1 MRHGFIRRWL
11 RVALS
16 AASICLVAVT
26 SLIGGGGPASAQNWV
41 CQGATTQNRHCY
53 AQTIWGVTGASGG
66 GTPVSFSEIGADLEI
81 DCLSI
86 GNLSTDFINYEM
98 WMYTNTNFQHPMAT
112 WVEGGYARGG
122 SAIGNL
128 PSLSVFRFWA
138 DQRSTTGLDYAEH
151 FIGNATPGQ
160 YIDTG
165 FQWVPN
171 TGNWRVYSNHTQVG
185 TSVNVGAWAG
195 GADLGLEFT
204 DTQSAGVGNATN
216 WRYKTG
222 VNGVFR
228 AAPVGWAFINP
239 PGAGTAT
246 STGATQHSNT
256 ANNCA
261 YPLQAQARTAPPRT
275 VNETQAL
282 TEVAPEFAKSFGDT
296 TPTTSKAV
304 ATTRAAANKA
314 QNADVAGNEAVVML
328 EMTGEFDAGNRI
340 RAPHGADVPN
350 QKGTVL
356 TAVID
361 QATGQLLDWR
371 LSSGAPAALASLG
384 HVVQK

>member
-204 DTQSAGVGNATN
+204 DTQSAGVTPQ
-216 WRYKTG
+216 TG
-222 VNGVFR
+222 DTKPVSTACSVQPRSAGPLSTRR
-228 AAPVGWAFINP
+228 ARGPPPAPVLR
-239 PGAGTAT
+239 
-246 STGATQHSNT
+246 ST
-256 ANNCA
+256 
-261 YPLQAQARTAPPRT
+261 RTRRIIAPIPSKRKP
-275 VNETQAL
+275 VRL
-282 TEVAPEFAKSFGDT
+282 RPE
-296 TPTTSKAV
+296 
-304 ATTRAAANKA
+304 
-314 QNADVAGNEAVVML
+314 Q
-328 EMTGEFDAGNRI
+328 
-340 RAPHGADVPN
+340 
-350 QKGTVL
+350 
-356 TAVID
+356 
-361 QATGQLLDWR
+361 
-371 LSSGAPAALASLG
+371 
-384 HVVQK
+384 